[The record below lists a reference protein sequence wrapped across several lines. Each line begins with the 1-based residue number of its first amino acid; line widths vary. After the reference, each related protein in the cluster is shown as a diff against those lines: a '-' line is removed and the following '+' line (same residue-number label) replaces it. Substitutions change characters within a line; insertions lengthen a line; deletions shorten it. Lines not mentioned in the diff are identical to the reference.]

1 MKIKVKKNNR
11 IASLDLL
18 KGAIMIIMALDH
30 VRDYF
35 HFDAFFF
42 DPTDPEKT
50 NIGLYFTRW
59 ITHYCAP
66 TFSLLAG
73 VSAYLI
79 GIRKSKKELS
89 FFLIKRGI
97 WLIFIELTVVNF
109 SWFFDIHFQTF
120 GLFVIWSL
128 GISMIFL
135 AAIIHLNLTAQ
146 TSYIKIITHRRIKS
160 I

>member
-1 MKIKVKKNNR
+1 MNVINKKKNKR

-18 KGAIMIIMALDH
+18 KGAIMIFMALDH

-35 HFDAFFF
+35 HYDAFFF

-50 NIGLYFTRW
+50 NLGLYLTRW

-66 TFSLLAG
+66 TFSILAG

-89 FFLIKRGI
+89 LFLLKRGL
-97 WLIFIELTVVNF
+97 WLVFIELTVVNF

-135 AAIIHLNLTAQ
+135 AGLIHLPLNYHYFFFI
-146 TSYIKIITHRRIKS
+146 SKYIGQ
-160 I
+160 